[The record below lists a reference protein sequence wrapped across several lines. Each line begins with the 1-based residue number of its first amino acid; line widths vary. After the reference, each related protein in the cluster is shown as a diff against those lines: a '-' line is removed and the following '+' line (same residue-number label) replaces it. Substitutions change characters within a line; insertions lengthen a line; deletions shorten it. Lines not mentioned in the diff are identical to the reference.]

1 MTRRNNLVKC
11 NFLTTEILPEASN
24 KAKTSKNSR
33 DQMKHLSKRKLAA
46 FSNEQT
52 EDAFVNPMIL
62 RNDHRIEAFFPVE
75 YDVNYTCLAA
85 AGQDLSGD

>member
-24 KAKTSKNSR
+24 IAKTSKNSR
-33 DQMKHLSKRKLAA
+33 DQTKLLSKRKLAA
-46 FSNEQT
+46 FSNEKNEQ
-52 EDAFVNPMIL
+52 AFVNPMIL
-62 RNDHRIEAFFPVE
+62 KNDHRIEAFFPVE

-85 AGQDLSGD
+85 AGQDFSGD

>member
-1 MTRRNNLVKC
+1 MKC

-52 EDAFVNPMIL
+52 EDAFVNLMII

-85 AGQDLSGD
+85 AGQDFSGD

>member
-1 MTRRNNLVKC
+1 MKC
-11 NFLTTEILPEASN
+11 NFLTTEILPETSN

-33 DQMKHLSKRKLAA
+33 DQTKLLSKRKLAA

-52 EDAFVNPMIL
+52 EQAFVNPMIL

-85 AGQDLSGD
+85 AG

>member
-1 MTRRNNLVKC
+1 
-11 NFLTTEILPEASN
+11 
-24 KAKTSKNSR
+24 
-33 DQMKHLSKRKLAA
+33 MKHLSKRKLAA

-52 EDAFVNPMIL
+52 EDAFVNLMII

-85 AGQDLSGD
+85 AGQDFSGD

>member
-1 MTRRNNLVKC
+1 MKC
-11 NFLTTEILPEASN
+11 NFLTTEILPETSN
-24 KAKTSKNSR
+24 KAKTSKYSR
-33 DQMKHLSKRKLAA
+33 DQTKLLSKRKLAA

-52 EDAFVNPMIL
+52 EQAFVNPMIL

-85 AGQDLSGD
+85 AG